1 MPSSAAP
8 ETSAVTAP
16 AASRIASVDALRGL
30 DITLMIF
37 VNDLSMSASDPT
49 WLRHIGEEDAM
60 TLPDIVFPAF
70 LFIMGMSVP
79 LAFSR
84 ALAQGQTRGQLFGKA
99 LLRTFALLV
108 MGVVMVNREHFEPW
122 ARGIWGFLAYL
133 AMFAAFSVTPPEAG
147 KKRSL
152 YRAAHGAGAV
162 VLGILMLAYRNH
174 DGKAMVLGP
183 LFDSTDTVWL
193 RHAWWGILGLI
204 GWAYLVTSIV
214 YLLAGKRRE
223 WLLGAAGLLVLLFG
237 ASHSD
242 MPGLIASRPWLH
254 WATPV
259 LSPLV
264 GLVEA
269 INRHVNVGVHVG
281 SHAAI
286 AVAGCCLGSILVEKS
301 EVRQPADRLRWAIV
315 FAVGLFLLG
324 LLLDAPYGINKNR
337 ATPSWC
343 MYCAALT
350 AAAWAFLYWLMDIKA
365 RQAWST
371 FFRPAGSNPLL
382 AYLLH
387 PFVYIVVGL
396 AGEKVLSSVFFYHQ
410 LSAVP
415 AILGSIVM
423 SLVIVKVTGWIAR
436 AGFRLK
442 V

>member
-1 MPSSAAP
+1 MSSPSAP
-8 ETSAVTAP
+8 ESSAVTAP

-37 VNDLSMSASDPT
+37 VNDLSMSASDPG

-60 TLPDIVFPAF
+60 TIPDIVFPAF
-70 LFIMGMSVP
+70 LFIMGVSVP

-84 ALAQGQTRGQLFGKA
+84 ALAQGQTRAQLFGKA
-99 LLRTFALLV
+99 LIRTFALLV

-122 ARGIWGFLAYL
+122 ARGLWGFLAYL
-133 AMFAAFSVTPPEAG
+133 AMLMAFSVTPADAG
-147 KKRSL
+147 KKRRL
-152 YRAAHGAGAV
+152 YWWAHVTGAV
-162 VLGILMLAYRNH
+162 VLGLLMLAYRNH

-183 LFDSTDTVWL
+183 LFDPADTVWL

-204 GWAYLVTSIV
+204 GWAYLVTSVV
-214 YLLAGKRRE
+214 YLLAGHRRE
-223 WLLGAAGLLVLLFG
+223 WLVGAAGLLVLLFG
-237 ASHSD
+237 AAHSD
-242 MPGLIASRPWLH
+242 MPALIASRPWLH
-254 WATPV
+254 WAMPV
-259 LSPLV
+259 LSPLE
-264 GLVEA
+264 GLIEA
-269 INRHVNVGVHVG
+269 FDRHVNVGVHVG

-301 EVRQPADRLRWAIV
+301 GVRQASDRLRWAVV
-315 FAVGLFLLG
+315 FAVGLFILG
-324 LLLDAPYGINKNR
+324 VLLDAPYGISKNR

-350 AAAWAFLYWLMDIKA
+350 AGAWAFLYWLMDIRG
-365 RQAWST
+365 RQAWSH

-396 AGEKVLSSVFFYHQ
+396 AGERVLSSVFFYHR
-410 LSAVP
+410 LPAVP

>member
-1 MPSSAAP
+1 MPPPAASESSAV
-8 ETSAVTAP
+8 SAP
-16 AASRIASVDALRGL
+16 AASRIASVDTLRGL

-37 VNDLSMSASDPT
+37 VNDLSMSASDPA
-49 WLRHIGEEDAM
+49 WLRHVGQEDAM

-84 ALAQGQTRGQLFGKA
+84 ALDQGQTRSQLFGKA
-99 LLRTFALLV
+99 LLRAFALLV

-122 ARGIWGFLAYL
+122 ARGLWGFLAYL
-133 AMFAAFSVTPPEAG
+133 ALFMSFSVTPPGPEKTRRLFRG
-147 KKRSL
+147 
-152 YRAAHGAGAV
+152 AHIIGAV
-162 VLGILMLAYRNH
+162 ALGALMLVYRNH

-204 GWAYLVTSIV
+204 GWAYFVTSIV
-214 YLLAGKRRE
+214 YLLAGQRRE

-242 MPGLIASRPWLH
+242 MPALIASRPWLQ

-259 LSPLV
+259 LSP
-264 GLVEA
+264 GERFIEA
-269 INRHVNVGVHVG
+269 FNAHINVGVHVG

-286 AVAGCCLGSILVEKS
+286 AVAGCCLGSILVDRS
-301 EVRQPADRLRWAIV
+301 DVRQPGDRLRWAVV
-315 FAVGLFLLG
+315 FAAGLFVLG

-350 AAAWAFLYWLMDIKA
+350 AAAWAFLYWLMDIRG
-365 RQAWST
+365 RQAWSR

-382 AYLLH
+382 AYVLH
-387 PFVYIVVGL
+387 PFLYIVVGL
-396 AGEKVLSSVFFYHQ
+396 AGEKVLSAVFFYHQ
-410 LSAVP
+410 LSAIP
-415 AILGSIVM
+415 AILGSMIMAV
-423 SLVIVKVTGWIAR
+423 LVVQVTGWIAR